1 MLELVFQVFWI
12 GAAIAGSCSRHCDVV
27 LTFLELYL
35 STSLGNEDEEVAV
48 TDKEESV
55 RDQWEKIMYG
65 IRLGSRRS
73 VVP

>member
-1 MLELVFQVFWI
+1 MLEFVFQVFWI
-12 GAAIAGSCSRHCDVV
+12 GAAIAGSCSRHYDVV

-35 STSLGNEDEEVAV
+35 LTSLGNEDEEVAALIREKV
-48 TDKEESV
+48 SEISG
-55 RDQWEKIMYG
+55 KIMYG

>member
-1 MLELVFQVFWI
+1 MLEFVFQVFWI

-35 STSLGNEDEEVAV
+35 LTSLENEDEEVAV
-48 TDKEESV
+48 LIRKKVSEISG
-55 RDQWEKIMYG
+55 KIMYG
-65 IRLGSRRS
+65 IRLGSRQS